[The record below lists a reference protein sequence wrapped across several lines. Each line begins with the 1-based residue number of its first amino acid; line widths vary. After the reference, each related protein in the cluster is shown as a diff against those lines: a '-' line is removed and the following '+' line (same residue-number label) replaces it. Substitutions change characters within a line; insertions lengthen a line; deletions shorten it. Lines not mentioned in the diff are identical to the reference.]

1 MPLTVEGMNDK
12 QRIFM
17 MNLQLH
23 SYLKTFNENIAEI
36 VDELGKTK
44 VDELSEP
51 FVLIKHRHALQNI
64 RDIQERLEKL
74 MDNSDA

>member
-1 MPLTVEGMNDK
+1 MPLTVEGMNEK

-17 MNLQLH
+17 MHLH
-23 SYLKTFNENIAEI
+23 LHGYLKTFNDNITEI

-44 VDELSEP
+44 VESLSES
-51 FVLIKHRHALQNI
+51 FVLIKHGHAIKNI

-74 MDNSDA
+74 MDNSDD

>member
-44 VDELSEP
+44 VDELSEA